1 MLRDPSVTAASAIV
15 SAPASSPVAGC
26 SKRSCRIFRSFGLS
40 RRVEPPIACVFGRRE
55 PPRQPELGDCRLLL
69 SLIRCSRW
77 ERHCC
82 KCRIYPVPRRSC
94 RYGPIGY
101 LPKWPRMNIITA
113 VPPTIEKLISECLPT
128 RPIIRRHIHSHKDMH
143 QTTFM
148 SCRAS
153 PSAGQLRSWAIAV

>member
-69 SLIRCSRW
+69 TLIRCSRW

-113 VPPTIEKLISECLPT
+113 VPPTIEKLIS
-128 RPIIRRHIHSHKDMH
+128 
-143 QTTFM
+143 
-148 SCRAS
+148 
-153 PSAGQLRSWAIAV
+153 